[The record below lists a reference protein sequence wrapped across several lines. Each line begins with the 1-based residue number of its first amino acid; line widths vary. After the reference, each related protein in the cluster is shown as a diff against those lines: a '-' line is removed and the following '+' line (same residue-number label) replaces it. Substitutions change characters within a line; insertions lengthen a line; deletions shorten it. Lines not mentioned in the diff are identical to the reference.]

1 MPSVSNLTLLVA
13 DVIMLVISKIA
24 HSVKKKP
31 SFPQTY
37 LKIFEKNWKMWIVAI
52 KMMPDS
58 LCMCAVNTTYV
69 ILSDFSN
76 MW

>member
-37 LKIFEKNWKMWIVAI
+37 LKIFEKN
-52 KMMPDS
+52 
-58 LCMCAVNTTYV
+58 
-69 ILSDFSN
+69 
-76 MW
+76 